1 MDTCTAIKSQYCA
14 KMTDNRHIIEVVL
27 VKEGLFMSFD
37 GKEDRRVR
45 RTKKVLREALAELL
59 MEKNIQNITVRELTD
74 KADVNRS
81 TFYANFKDIFDLYSQ
96 VEDVVIQEIN
106 EILSTEHN
114 LDAKIFF
121 NTLLR
126 YIFDNKQISR
136 LVLTDGANGVFIRR
150 ISILFKDLCVECWIK
165 EYNLKCSE
173 NELEPYAQFFLSG
186 SIGVIRE
193 WVSSNYEYPLDNVMA
208 LLSDIDYGFG
218 NHIKDKFI

>member
-1 MDTCTAIKSQYCA
+1 
-14 KMTDNRHIIEVVL
+14 MTDNRHIIEVVL